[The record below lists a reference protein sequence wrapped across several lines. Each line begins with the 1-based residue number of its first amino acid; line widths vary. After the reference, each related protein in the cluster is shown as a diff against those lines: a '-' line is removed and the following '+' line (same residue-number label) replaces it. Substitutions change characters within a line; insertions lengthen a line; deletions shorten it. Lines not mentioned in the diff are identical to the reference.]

1 MFELVY
7 CSIAKP
13 DLNPE
18 DIQDIL
24 QKARDFNSKNK
35 ITGCL
40 LFHNNEFLQIL
51 EGEKSV
57 VQKLYESIKRDVRHS
72 HVILLEEEEN
82 ENMKRLF
89 PQWSMA
95 FHELHASEFVK
106 NDFVK
111 NFSTFSDLTKKPT
124 NASDLFWTMA
134 KLILAKTN

>member
-13 DLNPE
+13 DLKPE
-18 DIQDIL
+18 DISEIL

-51 EGEKSV
+51 EGKKSV
-57 VQKLYESIKRDVRHS
+57 VQELYESIKRDVRHS
-72 HVILLEEEEN
+72 HVILLEEDEKME
-82 ENMKRLF
+82 RLF
-89 PQWSMA
+89 PTWSMA
-95 FHELHASEFVK
+95 FHELHDSEFVK

-124 NASDLFWTMA
+124 HASDLFWTMA
-134 KLILAKTN
+134 KLILAKNN